1 MFCVIQYPYN
11 EVDFDDLTVMIC
23 GLHDVRFAIVIIL
36 STSTGQAL
44 VNPKFRFAMW
54 IGNNIWFKKIIIL
67 TLSKIWPTTMS
78 TYWELH
84 FRFRLKQSHSLQDAN
99 VNGILADFERESGW
113 NTKTL
118 RSLPINI
125 SLIKSCSITECPYWC
140 YYISRLYHS

>member
-1 MFCVIQYPYN
+1 MRI
-11 EVDFDDLTVMIC
+11 
-23 GLHDVRFAIVIIL
+23 LHDVRFAIVIIL

-44 VNPKFRFAMW
+44 VNPKIQVRNVDWKQYLVYENYNF
-54 IGNNIWFKKIIIL
+54 NIV
-67 TLSKIWPTTMS
+67 SKIWPTTMS